1 MNVVIEKAK
10 PCDAKEML
18 ELTKILGSETDNLT
32 FGKGGVNKSIES
44 EISYL
49 ESLQNDKSNVFLLAK
64 IDSKIIGVANYSSYP
79 KERLSH
85 RGEIGLSVLRE
96 YWNKGIGS
104 MLLKEILVFAKKS
117 AKADIVSLAVRS
129 DNLPAIHLYQKFG
142 FEKVGTFKGYLKI
155 NNEYVDSDI
164 MQLVF

>member
-1 MNVVIEKAK
+1 MDVVIEKAK

-18 ELTKILGSETDNLT
+18 ELTKILGSESDNLT
-32 FGKGGVNKSIES
+32 FGEKGVNKSLES
-44 EISYL
+44 EIKYL
-49 ESLQNDKSNVFLLAK
+49 ESLQDDRLNVFLLAK
-64 IDSKIIGVANYSSYP
+64 IDGKIVGVANYSTYS

-85 RGEIGLSVLRE
+85 RGELGLSVLKG
-96 YWNKGIGS
+96 YWNRGIGS
-104 MLLKEILVFAKKS
+104 LLLKEIIAFAKKS
-117 AKADIVSLAVRS
+117 ARADIVSLVVRS
-129 DNLPAIHLYQKFG
+129 DNLPAIHLYKKFG